1 MGKITVVEIIL
12 RLLASA
18 GVGFALGI
26 QRARSSHPAG
36 VRTHTLVAFGSCV
49 VMSTSCIMY
58 YQTVS
63 VYGATPSDPARLGA
77 QVINGIG
84 FLGAGAILRE
94 GFSVRGLTTA
104 ASVWMAACVGLA
116 TGMGYYALAFIA
128 TVMSLIVLL
137 AFDGIQQRLRTRHR
151 PEMEIQLE
159 CETMGDVMVELNRQA
174 DHLFITLLNLSFG
187 RTQHNTYLVSFR
199 ANFPNKDFEKAQHEF
214 LQELAAV
221 PGILRMEN
229 HQDAS

>member
-1 MGKITVVEIIL
+1 M
-12 RLLASA
+12 
-18 GVGFALGI
+18 
-26 QRARSSHPAG
+26 
-36 VRTHTLVAFGSCV
+36 
-49 VMSTSCIMY
+49 
-58 YQTVS
+58 
-63 VYGATPSDPARLGA
+63 GA

-94 GFSVRGLTTA
+94 GFTVRGLTTA

-128 TVMSLIVLL
+128 TVMSLIVLV

-174 DHLFITLLNLSFG
+174 EHLFITLLNLSFG

-199 ANFPNKDFEKAQHEF
+199 ANFPNKDSEKAQHEF

>member
-1 MGKITVVEIIL
+1 M
-12 RLLASA
+12 
-18 GVGFALGI
+18 
-26 QRARSSHPAG
+26 
-36 VRTHTLVAFGSCV
+36 
-49 VMSTSCIMY
+49 
-58 YQTVS
+58 S

-128 TVMSLIVLL
+128 TVMSLIVLV